1 MKRFIGFVWIFLS
14 ILVQASANNEKSE
27 QDRVQA
33 LRKDMGG
40 LGYGTSREEIIANR
54 GRRQRQLTNLVN
66 HMRQQLADHS
76 AGEKILDAKEK
87 EMIEKRRDVYQQKLE
102 SMKEDLDDRVSYHRA
117 FRRSVLAA
125 VFSFFE
131 FLMVICCS
139 GLYCTCFR

>member
-27 QDRVQA
+27 QYRVQA

-117 FRRSVLAA
+117 FR
-125 VFSFFE
+125 
-131 FLMVICCS
+131 
-139 GLYCTCFR
+139 